1 MRGVR
6 PVPEETKAERRLE
19 RRLGLDAA
27 VAVIVGEVIGV
38 GIFLTPAAM
47 AQGLGS
53 PAWILGVWLVVGA
66 ATACGALCYGELAAR
81 YPQAG
86 GGYVYL
92 REAWGG
98 GVAFLYGWK
107 SLLVL
112 DPGLT
117 AAFAAG
123 VAAYV
128 SFVVPLSAAGQKGV
142 AIAAVVAVAA
152 VNVLGARIGPG
163 LLRGLA
169 ALKLGLLC
177 FIVVWGFASGRG
189 DAAHFAPLVERRA
202 GSPELLAGLSAGL
215 LGAFFC
221 FAGFW
226 DVAKLGA
233 EVRDP
238 ARTLPRA
245 LGLAIAIVTLV
256 YLLVSAVFVYLVP
269 IEAASSAE
277 AFAGLVGRSLFGEA
291 GGRLFAAVVAVA
303 VLGSLAAVLLAAP
316 RVYLA
321 MARDGLFFRATGR
334 LHPRLGT
341 PVRATAVQAAL
352 ACGLLL
358 VGSFGEIIAY
368 FIFVTFAFVGLTVAG
383 LFRLPRPAAGEY
395 RAPAYPA
402 TPLAFLALI
411 ATLLVLL
418 AVANPWQSAAGVA
431 VVLAGAPVYRLVR
444 S

>member
-1 MRGVR
+1 MRVGADSGR
-6 PVPEETKAERRLE
+6 QLE
-19 RRLGLDAA
+19 RRLGLDSAI
-27 VAVIVGEVIGV
+27 AVIVGEVIGV
-38 GIFLTPAAM
+38 GIFLTPAGM

-53 PAWILGVWLVVGA
+53 PMWILAVWLAVGA
-66 ATACGALCYGELAAR
+66 ATACGALAYGELASR
-81 YPQAG
+81 FPQAG

-98 GVAFLYGWK
+98 GIAFLYGWK

-123 VAAYV
+123 LARYA
-128 SFVVPLSAAGQKGV
+128 SFVVPLSPGGEKAV
-142 AIAAVVAVAA
+142 AVGAVLVVAA

-163 LLRGLA
+163 VLRAVA
-169 ALKLGLLC
+169 ALKLGLLA
-177 FIVVWGFASGRG
+177 FIVLWGFLSGRG
-189 DAAHFAPLVERRA
+189 ELAHFAPFVERRG
-202 GSPELLAGLSAGL
+202 GSPDLVAGLSAGL
-215 LGAFFC
+215 LAAFFC

-238 ARTLPRA
+238 GRTLPRA
-245 LGLAIAIVTLV
+245 LVLAIAIVTLV
-256 YLLVSAVFVYLVP
+256 YLSVSAVFVYLVP
-269 IEAASSAE
+269 IEAASSAD
-277 AFAGLVGRSLFGEA
+277 AFAGLVGRSLFGDA
-291 GGRLFAAVVAVA
+291 GGRMFSAVVAVA

-321 MARDGLFFRATGR
+321 MARDRLFFRSVGR

-352 ACGLLL
+352 ACALLL
-358 VGSFGEIIAY
+358 IGTFDQIIAY
-368 FIFVTFAFVGLTVAG
+368 FIFVTFAFVALTVAG
-383 LFRLPRPAAGEY
+383 LLRLPRPAGGFL
-395 RAPAYPA
+395 APGHPFTAI
-402 TPLAFLALI
+402 AFLALL

-418 AVANPWQSAAGVA
+418 AAGNPWQSAAGVL
-431 VVLAGAPVYRLVR
+431 VVLAGVPVYLLLRRGKV
-444 S
+444 

>member
-1 MRGVR
+1 MTEMARN
-6 PVPEETKAERRLE
+6 LE
-19 RRLGLDAA
+19 RRLGLDSA

-53 PAWILGVWLVVGA
+53 PAWILAVWLAVGA
-66 ATACGALCYGELAAR
+66 VTACGALAYGELASR
-81 YPQAG
+81 FPQAG

-107 SLLVL
+107 SMLVL
-112 DPGLT
+112 DPGLS

-123 VAAYV
+123 LARYA
-128 SFVVPLSAAGQKGV
+128 SFVVPMSPAGEKAV
-142 AIAAVVAVAA
+142 AIAAVLVVAT
-152 VNVLGARIGPG
+152 VNVVGARVGPG
-163 LLRGLA
+163 LLRGIV
-169 ALKLGLLC
+169 ALKLGLLAV
-177 FIVVWGFASGRG
+177 IVVWGFLSGRG
-189 DAAHFAPLVERRA
+189 DAAHFAPFAERRA
-202 GSPELLAGLSAGL
+202 GSPELLPGLAAGLVA
-215 LGAFFC
+215 AFFC

-245 LGLAIAIVTLV
+245 LAIGIALVTLV

-269 IEAASSAE
+269 IEASSSAD
-277 AFAGLVGRSLFGEA
+277 AFAALVGRSLFGEA

-303 VLGSLAAVLLAAP
+303 VLGSLAALLLAAP

-321 MARDGLFFRATGR
+321 MARDGLFFRSVGQ

-341 PVRATAVQAAL
+341 PVRATAIQASL
-352 ACGLLL
+352 ACALLL
-358 VGSFGEIIAY
+358 LGTFDEIVAY
-368 FIFVTFAFVGLTVAG
+368 FIFVAFAFVALTVAG
-383 LFRLPRPAAGEY
+383 LFRLPRPAAGAF
-395 RAPAYPA
+395 RAPGHPF
-402 TPLAFLALI
+402 TTIAFLALL

-418 AVANPWQSAAGVA
+418 AAGNPWQSAAGVL
-431 VVLAGAPVYRLVR
+431 VVLVGTPVYLLVR
-444 S
+444 RSGRV